1 MKMKYIGYIQNDF
14 PEKFGLPR
22 QSGLAP
28 DLLSKVIMEE
38 SFRIP
43 EAFRGIEAFSHLWL
57 LWEFEP
63 VGSPDESFSP
73 TVRPPKLGGNVR
85 VGVFASRSP
94 NRPNRIG
101 MTLVKLI
108 CIETDPS
115 LGPVLTVAG
124 GDMKDGTR
132 ILDIKPYLPYAD
144 CVPDAN
150 GAFAAKLA
158 DHRIPVVWETP
169 IPSSLDTE
177 GKLALEEVLALDP
190 RPGYQQ
196 DPTRIYKMSYRKW
209 TVIFRIDDWVHIVQ
223 MEET

>member
-1 MKMKYIGYIQNDF
+1 MKYIGYIQNDF

-73 TVRPPKLGGNVR
+73 TVRPPKLGGNER

-209 TVIFRIDDWVHIVQ
+209 TVSFRIDDWVHIVQ

>member
-73 TVRPPKLGGNVR
+73 TVRPPKLGGNER

>member
-73 TVRPPKLGGNVR
+73 TVRPPKLGGNER

-115 LGPVLTVAG
+115 LGPVLTVSG

-196 DPTRIYKMSYRKW
+196 DPARLYKMSYRKW

>member
-1 MKMKYIGYIQNDF
+1 MKYIGYIQNDF

-73 TVRPPKLGGNVR
+73 TVRPPKLGGNER

-115 LGPVLTVAG
+115 LGPVLTVSG

>member
-73 TVRPPKLGGNVR
+73 TVRPPKLGGNER

-115 LGPVLTVAG
+115 LGPVLTVSG

>member
-1 MKMKYIGYIQNDF
+1 MKYIGYIQNDF

-28 DLLSKVIMEE
+28 DLLSKVIMDE

-73 TVRPPKLGGNVR
+73 TVRPPKLGGNER

>member
-1 MKMKYIGYIQNDF
+1 
-14 PEKFGLPR
+14 
-22 QSGLAP
+22 
-28 DLLSKVIMEE
+28 
-38 SFRIP
+38 
-43 EAFRGIEAFSHLWL
+43 
-57 LWEFEP
+57 
-63 VGSPDESFSP
+63 
-73 TVRPPKLGGNVR
+73 
-85 VGVFASRSP
+85 
-94 NRPNRIG
+94 

>member
-1 MKMKYIGYIQNDF
+1 MKYIGYIQNDF

-73 TVRPPKLGGNVR
+73 TVRPPKLGGNER

>member
-1 MKMKYIGYIQNDF
+1 MKYIGYIQNDF

-57 LWEFEP
+57 LWEFES

-73 TVRPPKLGGNVR
+73 TVRPPKLGGNER

-108 CIETDPS
+108 CIEIDPS

-158 DHRIPVVWETP
+158 DHRISVVWETP

-196 DPTRIYKMSYRKW
+196 DPARLYKMSYREW
-209 TVIFRIDDWVHIVQ
+209 TVTFQIDDLVHIVQ

>member
-1 MKMKYIGYIQNDF
+1 MKYIGYIQNDF

-73 TVRPPKLGGNVR
+73 TVRPPKLGGNER

-169 IPSSLDTE
+169 IPSSLDKE

-196 DPTRIYKMSYRKW
+196 DPARLYKMSYRKW
-209 TVIFRIDDWVHIVQ
+209 TVTFRIDDWVHIVQ
-223 MEET
+223 MEEI

>member
-1 MKMKYIGYIQNDF
+1 MKYIGYIQNDF

-73 TVRPPKLGGNVR
+73 TVRPPKLGGNER

-196 DPTRIYKMSYRKW
+196 GPTRIYKMSYRKW

>member
-73 TVRPPKLGGNVR
+73 TVRPPKLGGNER

-115 LGPVLTVAG
+115 LGPVLTVSG

-209 TVIFRIDDWVHIVQ
+209 TVSFRIDDWVHIVQ

>member
-1 MKMKYIGYIQNDF
+1 MKYIGYIQNDF

-73 TVRPPKLGGNVR
+73 TVRPPKLGGNER

-115 LGPVLTVAG
+115 LGPVLTVSG

-144 CVPDAN
+144 SVPDAN
-150 GAFAAKLA
+150 GAFTAKLA

-196 DPTRIYKMSYRKW
+196 DPTRLYKMSYRKW